1 MAYKPVTASLR
12 VLDVLVA
19 VNRASGTASVGEVHR
34 QTGLD
39 KATIVRMLETLS
51 HAGYITR
58 ETEGGS
64 WRVTGR
70 TLLLSCGFNRLNEI
84 GAVVSADLNRFR
96 HSIGWPSDVA
106 ILDEDAMIVAE
117 TSRAAEPMRFSRPSG
132 FRAPVL
138 LTSLGRAYLANCPGE
153 LRERFLAAART
164 NPAPE
169 FNLARDPAALD
180 AALEKIRAQGY
191 ATMEDSYSSE
201 NYDSQFFSI
210 GVSLGTRSHTFGAMN
225 IIYLRQAMTPEEARD
240 RMLAPLQ
247 DIAATLAEKL
257 SQQAGLV
264 G

>member
-19 VNRASGTASVGEVHR
+19 VNRASGRASVGEVHR

-58 ETEGGS
+58 DMDGGS

-70 TLLLSCGFNRLNEI
+70 TLLLSSGFNRLNEI
-84 GAVVSADLNRFR
+84 SAAVTEDLNRFR
-96 HSIGWPSDVA
+96 LQIGWPSDVA
-106 ILDEDAMIVAE
+106 ILDDDAMIVAE
-117 TSRAAEPMRFSRPSG
+117 TSRAAEPMRFSRPPG

-138 LTSLGRAYLANCPGE
+138 LTSLGRAYIANCTPQN
-153 LRERFLAAART
+153 RDRFLAAARQ

-169 FNLARDPAALD
+169 FDLARDPDRLTAALD
-180 AALEKIRAQGY
+180 RIRDQGF
-191 ATMEDSYSSE
+191 ATMEESYSSE

-210 GVSLGTRSHTFGAMN
+210 GVPIGTGPSLFGAMN
-225 IIYLRQAMTPEEARD
+225 IIYLKQAMTPDQARD

-247 DIAATLAEKL
+247 EIAAILAGKL
-257 SQQAGLV
+257 SQQAGLL